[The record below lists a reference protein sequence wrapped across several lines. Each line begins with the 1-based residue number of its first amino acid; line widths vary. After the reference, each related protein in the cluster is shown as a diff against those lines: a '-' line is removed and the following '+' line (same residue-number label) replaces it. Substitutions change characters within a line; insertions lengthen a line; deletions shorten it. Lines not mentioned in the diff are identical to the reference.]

1 MMRFAS
7 ALLLVLAACQAN
19 RAETVSPDADPVVT
33 PEYVAGLPPEQSRPA
48 VDRLA
53 NEVIAIHSNA
63 CGEEPEAD
71 WSACMNLRLLQSFDR
86 FGFLGQHCRNQPDD
100 KAFRACVFSGR
111 SAVDWTLAVGG
122 NPDADLD
129 WSVPEQ
135 ANQAAI
141 KKLNAVLTD
150 ACAGKAEQPE
160 DSCFTR
166 ESAKRLG
173 LSDTVAARCSAR
185 AEIEQRGAC
194 IIDAHDAAMYQAA
207 LAKLN

>member
-1 MMRFAS
+1 MRSAS
-7 ALLLVLAACQAN
+7 LLLFVLAACQTD
-19 RAETVSPDADPVVT
+19 RAETAFADAGPVVT
-33 PEYVAGLPPEQSRPA
+33 PEYIASLPPGQSRPA
-48 VDRLA
+48 VSRLTD
-53 NEVIAIHSNA
+53 EVIAVHSSK
-63 CGEEPEAD
+63 CGANPDID
-71 WSACMNLRLLQSFDR
+71 WDACMNRRLLQSFDR
-86 FGFLGQHCRNQPDD
+86 YGFLAQHCRDQPDN
-100 KAFRACVFSGR
+100 KAFRSCIFAGR

-122 NPDADLD
+122 NPDTDLD
-129 WSVPEQ
+129 WSTPEQ

-150 ACAGKAEQPE
+150 TCAGEAERPG

-173 LSDTVAARCSAR
+173 LTDAVAVHCSAR

-207 LAKLN
+207 LANLN